1 MHSEHGWN
9 IGERR
14 KNIVLLFI
22 CGTVSRAY
30 QCSSQLEI
38 THIYYILNDHHKA
51 MIDNVDFFIPQKGDK
66 TFSESKDT
74 SLPWGASKSMSLSLY
89 NSSI

>member
-1 MHSEHGWN
+1 M
-9 IGERR
+9 
-14 KNIVLLFI
+14 
-22 CGTVSRAY
+22 
-30 QCSSQLEI
+30 
-38 THIYYILNDHHKA
+38 LNYHHKA

-74 SLPWGASKSMSLSLY
+74 SLPWGASKSISLSLY